1 MTEAEVENELE
12 YLRAQLAA
20 LKEEHAKTR
29 FGWLYFL
36 RNTGFL
42 LLVYGITS
50 FCGILQS
57 HAKIESSPIAQTIVL
72 MAIFMLIFGAWFAG
86 WSLKPAAER
95 MMKVALRW

>member
-12 YLRAQLAA
+12 YLKAQLAT

-42 LLVYGITS
+42 LLVFGIVF
-50 FCGILQS
+50 FCGVLQS
-57 HAKIESSPIAQTIVL
+57 HAKIESSPIGQTFVL
-72 MAIFMLIFGAWFAG
+72 MAIFMLIFGAWFSA
-86 WSLKPAAER
+86 WSLKPLAER